1 MAPTLD
7 RHNVTAVLV
16 AHDGARWLPET
27 LKALLT
33 QARPVQR
40 LVTVDTGSL
49 DRGPGVL
56 AEVVGEAAIL
66 TLPRTTG
73 YGEAV
78 AEALRQD
85 AASAPVPDDDP
96 GNARTEWI
104 WLLHDDCAP
113 AHDALAQLLRTADT
127 DPNMAVL
134 GPKVRD
140 WDDRRVL
147 REVGTTVD
155 AAGRRETGL
164 DRREFDQGQHDG
176 VRDVLAVGSAGM
188 LVRRDVWERLGGFD
202 VEYGLFREDLDFC
215 WRVHAAGHRVVTASD
230 AVVYHAEASRRG
242 RREIGMTG
250 EHPARRDRRNAVL
263 TLLANQPFPAML
275 RALARN
281 VWASLVHALCLAL
294 TKRPVA
300 AREEV
305 RALGDVLRDP
315 GRLRRARAARADG
328 RTRAHRSIRRFQP
341 RWVVLRR
348 TVEAVSEYLA
358 AHEREREREDPD
370 GESDS
375 AEPGPIRR
383 FLARPGVMVVLLLA
397 AVAAA
402 AERSL
407 LTAAGRLGGGALVP
421 AWGGASD
428 LWAQYLSGWH
438 PVGLGSD
445 AGSPPYIGVLAVLST
460 VLFGKPWLA
469 VSILL
474 LGSVPLAGLTAYHA
488 SRLLVAEKPRTGRRA
503 RANGR
508 RVPVSAVRA
517 WFAAVYALLP
527 AATGAIA
534 GGRLGTAVVHVL
546 LPLIAVHAARVY
558 GLPRSGSP
566 GTGAAALDARTRRK
580 RAGRSAWTVALLL
593 AVAMAFVPLTW
604 LIGVV
609 AAAMVWALFDRPGP
623 RGRRNLAIALGVP
636 PLLLLPWTAGLLLNP
651 SRFLTEAGLHRRF
664 EPAAAG
670 DLLALNPG
678 GPGTPAWWALA
689 GLLAV
694 AVCALPVRNGRNS
707 VLAGWLLAIFAL
719 LVAILTSAATV
730 TKGADEAPVWPGVAL
745 IFAAAGVLLAATSA
759 VQRATEALAGD
770 HPIYRSGGAVVV
782 LAALTAPVLAAGFWV
797 AGGADG
803 PLAKVDPDTVPA
815 FVHAPGGAR
824 TLVLNGEPTGR
835 VSYTILRDARPR
847 IGESEVVDGGQA
859 HDRLDDIV
867 AGLAA
872 GREDDAGPALTRMG
886 VQYLLVPHPEADPI
900 TDVLDAAPELTR
912 LSRTE
917 TFAVWQLHSPSARMM
932 LLQDSKVTPLH
943 AGRIDARMQI
953 PPGTGTRTLLL
964 AEPAD
969 GGWQATLNGRE
980 VKERTVDGWAQG
992 YDIPSAGG
1000 EFQLTRSMAMRH
1012 TWLAVQGV
1020 AVPLVVALALPGAK
1034 DAQVFAGER
1043 ERRRGKRSRRRGT
1056 HSRARHATA
1065 PPALA
1070 QGPEPGEHSP
1080 EDHSPE
1086 ERSQGEHSQGEH
1098 SPGERTSEERSQGE
1112 RTPEARTLEERTSE
1126 ERGPEERST
1135 GERGPEERGP
1145 EERSTG
1151 ERGPE
1156 ERSPEEV
1163 S

>member
-7 RHNVTAVLV
+7 RHVVTAVLV
-16 AHDGARWLPET
+16 THDGARWLPET

-33 QARPVQR
+33 QARPAQR
-40 LVTVDTGSL
+40 LIIVDTGSR
-49 DRGPGVL
+49 DRGPAVL

-96 GNARTEWI
+96 GNTRTEWL
-104 WLLHDDCAP
+104 WLLHDDCEP

-127 DPNMAVL
+127 DPGMAVL

-147 REVGTTVD
+147 RELGVTVD

-164 DRREFDQGQHDG
+164 DRHEFDQGQHDG

-188 LVRRDVWERLGGFD
+188 LVRRDVWDRLGGFD
-202 VEYGLFREDLDFC
+202 VEYGLFRDDLDFC

-242 RREIGMTG
+242 LREIGMTA
-250 EHPARRDRRNAVL
+250 EHPARRDRRNAIH
-263 TLLANQPFPAML
+263 TLLANQPMPAML

-281 VWASLVHALCLAL
+281 IWASLVHALYLAA

-305 RALGDVLRDP
+305 RALGDVLRAP

-328 RTRAHRSIRRFQP
+328 RTRVHRSVRRFQP
-341 RWVVLRR
+341 RWVVARR
-348 TVEAVSEYLA
+348 TVEAISEYFA
-358 AHEREREREDPD
+358 AHEHDDAHRSDRAHRSDGARHPGGEDPAD
-370 GESDS
+370 ESISD
-375 AEPGPIRR
+375 EPGPVRR
-383 FLARPGVMVVLLLA
+383 FLARPGVMLVLVLT
-397 AVAAA
+397 AVAIA

-407 LTAAGRLGGGALVP
+407 LTAAGHLGGGALVP

-469 VSILL
+469 VSVLL
-474 LGSVPLAGLTAYHA
+474 LGSVPLAGLTAYRA
-488 SRLLVAEKPRTGRRA
+488 SRLLVAEAPRTGRRA
-503 RANGR
+503 RASGR
-508 RVPVSAVRA
+508 RVPVTAVRA

-527 AATGAIA
+527 AATGAVA
-534 GGRLGTAVVHVL
+534 GGRLGTAVVLVL

-558 GLPRSGSP
+558 GFPRSAVS
-566 GTGAAALDARTRRK
+566 DVRTRRK
-580 RAGRSAWTVALLL
+580 REGRSAWTVALLL

-609 AAAMVWALFDRPGP
+609 AAAMVWALFERPG
-623 RGRRNLAIALGVP
+623 RNGRRNLAIALGVP
-636 PLLLLPWTAGLLLNP
+636 PLLMLPWTAGLLLNP

-664 EPAAAG
+664 EPATAA
-670 DLLALNPG
+670 DLLALDPG
-678 GPGTPAWWALA
+678 GPGTPARWALA

-694 AVCALPVRNGRNS
+694 AVCALPLRSRRS
-707 VLAGWLLAIFAL
+707 AVLAGWLLAIFGL

-730 TKGADEAPVWPGVAL
+730 TKGADEAPAWPGVAL
-745 IFAAAGVLLAATSA
+745 VFASAGVLLAATAA
-759 VQRATEALAGD
+759 VQRATEALAGN
-770 HPIYRSGGAVVV
+770 HLIYRAGGAVVV

-797 AGGADG
+797 AGGAGG
-803 PLAKVDPDTVPA
+803 PLARLDPDTVPA
-815 FVHAPGGAR
+815 FVHAPGGQR
-824 TLVLNGEPTGR
+824 TLVLHREPTGR
-835 VSYTILRDARPR
+835 VSYTLLRDARPR
-847 IGESEVVDGGQA
+847 IGESEVMDGGRA
-859 HDRLDDIV
+859 RDRLDDLV
-867 AGLAA
+867 AGLVA
-872 GREDDAGPALTRMG
+872 GREGDAGPALTRMG
-886 VQYLLVPHPEADPI
+886 VQYLLVPHPRTDPI
-900 TDVLDAAPELTR
+900 TKVLDAAPELTR

-917 TFAVWQLHSPSARMM
+917 TFAVWRLQSSSARMM
-932 LLQDSKVTPLH
+932 LLQGSTLTPLP
-943 AGRIDARMQI
+943 AGRIGARVQI

-964 AEPAD
+964 AERAD
-969 GGWQATLNGRE
+969 GGWRATLNGKD

-992 YDIPSAGG
+992 YDIPAAGG
-1000 EFQLTRSMAMRH
+1000 EFRLTRSMTMRH
-1012 TWLAVQGV
+1012 MWLVVQGIAVLLV
-1020 AVPLVVALALPGAK
+1020 AALALPGAQ
-1034 DAQVFAGER
+1034 AENLPFAGER
-1043 ERRRGKRSRRRGT
+1043 ERRRVRRSRRRGS
-1056 HSRARHATA
+1056 HSRARHED
-1065 PPALA
+1065 PP
-1070 QGPEPGEHSP
+1070 PEPV
-1080 EDHSPE
+1080 
-1086 ERSQGEHSQGEH
+1086 
-1098 SPGERTSEERSQGE
+1098 
-1112 RTPEARTLEERTSE
+1112 
-1126 ERGPEERST
+1126 
-1135 GERGPEERGP
+1135 
-1145 EERSTG
+1145 
-1151 ERGPE
+1151 E

>member
-7 RHNVTAVLV
+7 RHTVTAVLV
-16 AHDGARWLPET
+16 AHDGVRWLPET

-49 DRGPGVL
+49 DRGPAVL

-85 AASAPVPDDDP
+85 AASAPVPVPDDDP
-96 GNARTEWI
+96 VSPRTEWI

-140 WDDRRVL
+140 WDDRHVL
-147 REVGTTVD
+147 REMGYTVD

-202 VEYGLFREDLDFC
+202 VEYGIFRDDLDFC

-230 AVVYHAEASRRG
+230 AVVHHAEAARRG
-242 RREIGMTG
+242 RREIGMTA
-250 EHPARRDRRNAVL
+250 EHPARLDRRNAIH

-281 VWASLVHALCLAL
+281 VWASLVHALYLVA
-294 TKRPVA
+294 TKRPAA

-305 RALGDVLRDP
+305 RALGDVLLAP
-315 GRLRRARAARADG
+315 GRLRQARAARADG
-328 RTRAHRSIRRFQP
+328 RTRAHRSVRRFLA
-341 RWVVLRR
+341 RWVVMRR
-348 TVEAVSEYLA
+348 AAEAVSEHLA
-358 AHEREREREDPD
+358 AHEREREDPD
-370 GESDS
+370 EAGGS
-375 AEPGPIRR
+375 AEPGPVRR
-383 FLARPGVMVVLLLA
+383 FLARPGVMTVMLLA
-397 AVAAA
+397 AAAIA
-402 AERSL
+402 AERGL

-438 PVGLGSD
+438 PVGLGAD

-460 VLFGKPWLA
+460 VAFGKPWLA

-474 LGSVPLAGLTAYHA
+474 LGSVPLAGLTAYRA
-488 SRLLVAEKPRTGRRA
+488 SRLLVTAAPRTGRRA
-503 RANGR
+503 RAGGR

-546 LPLIAVHAARVY
+546 LPLIAVHVARVY
-558 GLPRSGSP
+558 GFPRSEAG
-566 GTGAAALDARTRRK
+566 DARTRRK
-580 RAGRSAWTVALLL
+580 RAGRSAWAVALLL

-604 LIGVV
+604 VIAVF
-609 AAAMVWALFDRPGP
+609 AAALVWALFDRPGR

-636 PLLLLPWTAGLLLNP
+636 PLLMLPWTAGLLLNP

-664 EPAAAG
+664 EPATAA
-670 DLLALNPG
+670 DLLALDPG
-678 GPGTPAWWALA
+678 GPGTPAWWAPA

-694 AVCALPVRNGRNS
+694 AVCALAVRGRRNS
-707 VLAGWLLAIFAL
+707 VLAGWLLAIFGL
-719 LVAILTSAATV
+719 LVAVLTSAATV
-730 TKGADEAPVWPGVAL
+730 TKGADEAPVWPGVPL
-745 IFAAAGVLLAATSA
+745 LFAGAGVLLAATAA

-770 HPIYRSGGAVVV
+770 HPVYKGGGAAVV

-797 AGGADG
+797 VGGVDG
-803 PLAKVDPDTVPA
+803 PLTKVDPDTVPA
-815 FVHAPGGAR
+815 FVHGSGGAR
-824 TLVLNGEPTGR
+824 TLVLNREPTGR

-847 IGESEVVDGGQA
+847 IGESEVMDGGRA
-859 HDRLDDIV
+859 HDRLGDIV

-886 VQYLLVPHPEADPI
+886 VQYLLVPHPRTDPL
-900 TDVLDAAPELTR
+900 TGVLDAAPELTR
-912 LSRTE
+912 LSRTD
-917 TFAVWQLHSPSARMM
+917 TFAVWRLHSPSARMM
-932 LLQDSKVTPLH
+932 LLQGSTVTPMP
-943 AGRIDARMQI
+943 AGRIDARLRI

-969 GGWQATLNGRE
+969 GGWRATLNGRE
-980 VKERTVDGWAQG
+980 AEERTVDGWAQG
-992 YDIPSAGG
+992 YDVPAAGG
-1000 EFQLTRSMAMRH
+1000 EFRLTRSMTMRH
-1012 TWLAVQGV
+1012 TWLVVQGI
-1020 AVPLVVALALPGAK
+1020 AVLVVAALALPGAK
-1034 DAQVFAGER
+1034 DGQMLAGER
-1043 ERRRGKRSRRRGT
+1043 ERRRGRRSRRRGS
-1056 HSRARHATA
+1056 HSRARHEARQESTRKTRQEA
-1065 PPALA
+1065 GETGWEAGPPVA
-1070 QGPEPGEHSP
+1070 PGEA
-1080 EDHSPE
+1080 
-1086 ERSQGEHSQGEH
+1086 
-1098 SPGERTSEERSQGE
+1098 
-1112 RTPEARTLEERTSE
+1112 EAQ
-1126 ERGPEERST
+1126 
-1135 GERGPEERGP
+1135 
-1145 EERSTG
+1145 
-1151 ERGPE
+1151 